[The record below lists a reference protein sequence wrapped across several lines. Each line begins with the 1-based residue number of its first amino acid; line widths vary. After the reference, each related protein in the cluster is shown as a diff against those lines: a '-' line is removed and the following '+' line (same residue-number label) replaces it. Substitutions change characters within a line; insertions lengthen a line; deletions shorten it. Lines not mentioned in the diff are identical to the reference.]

1 MDEIVTHK
9 DTPTVLTEIPRYTAP
24 AEPAARALDAPRIPP
39 LNVALLLLTLLTTTT
54 AGAYMNGEDI
64 SFWHPF
70 LAIASLRSGLS
81 FSIPLMMI
89 LFAHEMGHYLTSR
102 YHNVDASL
110 PYFIPAPPSLFIIG
124 TFGAF
129 IRMREPARTRRVMFD
144 IGAAGPWAGVML
156 AIPAVIIGLYLS
168 DVTPLDKS
176 AGGLELG
183 NSLLFLGLSHLVLGV
198 DPSTVNVNLNPIA
211 FAGWLGL
218 FVTTLNLLPVGQ
230 LDGGHVIYALF
241 PRRHRTISVLFVI
254 SCVLMVLVPLALG
267 TSFWGGWLIWAVLS
281 IFLGLGHPSTV
292 DRDTPLNPRR
302 ALAAWATVALFIVT
316 FSPVPLAFVQ
326 PEAPHAGTGKQS
338 QPGNNPSRAALRPD
352 AAATR
357 PCQNLISFDRSRSRG
372 KYWPKIRPTNRIR

>member
-1 MDEIVTHK
+1 MNDIVTHK
-9 DTPTVLTEIPRYTAP
+9 DTPTVLTEIPRYTTP
-24 AEPAARALDAPRIPP
+24 AEPADRALDRPRIPP

-54 AGAYMNGEDI
+54 AGAYMNGDDV
-64 SFWHPF
+64 SLFHPF
-70 LAIASLRSGLS
+70 LAVAALRSGLS
-81 FSIPLMMI
+81 FSIPLMLI
-89 LFAHEMGHYLTSR
+89 LFAHEMGHYMTSR
-102 YHNVDASL
+102 YHSVDASL

-129 IRMREPARTRRVMFD
+129 IRMRAPARTRRVMFD

-183 NSLLFLGLSHLVLGV
+183 NSILFLGLSHLVLGI

-267 TSFWGGWLIWAVLS
+267 HSFWWGWMLWAALS
-281 IFLGLGHPSTV
+281 VALGLGHPSTI

-302 ALAAWATVALFIVT
+302 ALAAWATVVLFIVT
-316 FSPVPLAFVQ
+316 FSPVPLVFVQ
-326 PEAPHAGTGKQS
+326 PEAPISVPSNNHSQEIIHHA
-338 QPGNNPSRAALRPD
+338 PHYEEMLRQLGH
-352 AAATR
+352 A
-357 PCQNLISFDRSRSRG
+357 
-372 KYWPKIRPTNRIR
+372 RI

>member
-1 MDEIVTHK
+1 MDEIITHK
-9 DTPTVLTEIPRYTAP
+9 DTPTVLTEIPRYAAP
-24 AEPAARALDAPRIPP
+24 IQPSEGALEVPRIPP
-39 LNVALLLLTLLTTTT
+39 LNIALLLLTFLTTTT
-54 AGAYMNGEDI
+54 AGAYMNGEEVPL
-64 SFWHPF
+64 WHPF
-70 LAIASLRSGLS
+70 LAIAALSSGLS

-102 YHNVDASL
+102 YHNVDASF

-144 IGAAGPWAGVML
+144 IGAAGPWAGVLL

-176 AGGLELG
+176 SGGLELG

-230 LDGGHVIYALF
+230 LDGGHVVYALF

-267 TSFWGGWLIWAVLS
+267 LSFWGGWLLWAVLS
-281 IFLGLGHPSTV
+281 VALGLGHPSTV

-302 ALAAWATVALFIVT
+302 AFAAWATVALFIVT
-316 FSPVPLAFVQ
+316 FSPVPLSFVQ
-326 PEAPHAGTGKQS
+326 PEAPPPTSPSEHS
-338 QPGNNPSRAALRPD
+338 QEIVHHMPHYDDMLR
-352 AAATR
+352 
-357 PCQNLISFDRSRSRG
+357 QIG
-372 KYWPKIRPTNRIR
+372 RIRI

>member
-1 MDEIVTHK
+1 MDEIITHN
-9 DTPTVLTEIPRYTAP
+9 DNPTVLTEIPRYTAP
-24 AEPAARALDAPRIPP
+24 AEPAARTLDAPRIPP
-39 LNVALLLLTLLTTTT
+39 VNLALLLLTLLTTTT

-70 LAIASLRSGLS
+70 LAIAGLRSGLS

-89 LFAHEMGHYLTSR
+89 LLAHEMGHYLTSR

-110 PYFIPAPPSLFIIG
+110 PYFIPAPPSIFIIG

-129 IRMREPARTRRVMFD
+129 IRLRQPARTRRVMFD

-211 FAGWLGL
+211 FAGWIGL

-267 TSFWGGWLIWAVLS
+267 VSFWGGWLIWAILS
-281 IFLGLGHPSTV
+281 VALGVGHPSTI

-326 PEAPHAGTGKQS
+326 PEASPPTPESSHSQEIIHHAPQYD
-338 QPGNNPSRAALRPD
+338 QMLRQL
-352 AAATR
+352 R
-357 PCQNLISFDRSRSRG
+357 RV
-372 KYWPKIRPTNRIR
+372 KI

>member
-1 MDEIVTHK
+1 MDEIITHK
-9 DTPTVLTEIPRYTAP
+9 DTPTVLTEIPRYSAP
-24 AEPAARALDAPRIPP
+24 AEPADRALDAPRIPP
-39 LNVALLLLTLLTTTT
+39 LNVALFLLTLLTTTT
-54 AGAYMNGEDI
+54 AGAYMNGEDV
-64 SFWHPF
+64 SFLHPF
-70 LAIASLRSGLS
+70 HAVVALRSGLS

-102 YHNVDASL
+102 YHNVDTSL
-110 PYFIPAPPSLFIIG
+110 PYFIPAPPSIFIIG

-129 IRMREPARTRRVMFD
+129 IRMRAPARTRRVMFD

-198 DPSTVNVNLNPIA
+198 DPSTVNVNLSPIA

-230 LDGGHVIYALF
+230 LDGGHVTYALF
-241 PRRHRTISVLFVI
+241 PRRHRTISMLFVV

-267 TSFWGGWLIWAVLS
+267 QSFWGGWLVWAVLS
-281 IFLGLGHPSTV
+281 VALGLGHPSTI

-316 FSPVPLAFVQ
+316 FSPVPLSFVQ
-326 PEAPHAGTGKQS
+326 PEAPLPTPESSHS
-338 QPGNNPSRAALRPD
+338 QEIMHHVPHYDEMLR
-352 AAATR
+352 
-357 PCQNLISFDRSRSRG
+357 Q
-372 KYWPKIRPTNRIR
+372 IRRVRI

>member
-1 MDEIVTHK
+1 MDEIITHK
-9 DTPTVLTEIPRYTAP
+9 DTPTVLTEIPRYSAP
-24 AEPAARALDAPRIPP
+24 PEPGARALDRPRIPP
-39 LNVALLLLTLLTTTT
+39 LNVALLLLTFLTTTT
-54 AGAYMNGEDI
+54 AGAYMNGEDV
-64 SFWHPF
+64 SYLHPF
-70 LAIASLRSGLS
+70 LAIVALGSGLS

-89 LFAHEMGHYLTSR
+89 LLAHEMGHYLTSR

-168 DVTPLDKS
+168 DVTPLDKT

-198 DPSTVNVNLNPIA
+198 DPSTVNVNLHPIA

-230 LDGGHVIYALF
+230 LDGGHVVYALF

-267 TSFWGGWLIWAVLS
+267 YNLWWGWLLWAVLVLA
-281 IFLGLGHPSTV
+281 LGLGHPSTI

-326 PEAPHAGTGKQS
+326 PEAPIPTDENSHS
-338 QPGNNPSRAALRPD
+338 QEIIHHMPHYDQMLRQLG
-352 AAATR
+352 R
-357 PCQNLISFDRSRSRG
+357 V
-372 KYWPKIRPTNRIR
+372 KI

>member
-1 MDEIVTHK
+1 MDATHK
-9 DTPTVLTEIPRYTAP
+9 DAPAVLTDIPRYIAP
-24 AEPAARALDAPRIPP
+24 AEPVGRVLQPPRIPP

-54 AGAYMNGEDI
+54 AGAYMNGDEI
-64 SFWHPF
+64 SFLHPF
-70 LAIASLRSGLS
+70 LAIAALRSGLS
-81 FSIPLMMI
+81 FSIPLMLI

-129 IRMREPARTRRVMFD
+129 IRMREPARTRRIMFD

-198 DPSTVNVNLNPIA
+198 DPATVNVNLSPIA

-267 TSFWGGWLIWAVLS
+267 YSLWWGWLLWAVLVLA
-281 IFLGLGHPSTV
+281 LGLGHPSTI

-302 ALAAWATVALFIVT
+302 AFAAWATVVLFVVT
-316 FSPVPLAFVQ
+316 FSPVPLAYVQ
-326 PEAPHAGTGKQS
+326 PEQPLPTQQDSHSQEIIHHAPHYDEM
-338 QPGNNPSRAALRPD
+338 LR
-352 AAATR
+352 
-357 PCQNLISFDRSRSRG
+357 Q
-372 KYWPKIRPTNRIR
+372 IRHVRI

>member
-9 DTPTVLTEIPRYTAP
+9 DTPTVLTEIPRYAVP
-24 AEPAARALDAPRIPP
+24 AEPVARGLDAPRIPR
-39 LNVALLLLTLLTTTT
+39 LNLALLLLTLLTTTM

-64 SFWHPF
+64 SLWHPF
-70 LAIASLRSGLS
+70 LAIASLRSGLT

-267 TSFWGGWLIWAVLS
+267 VSFWGGWLIWAVLS
-281 IFLGLGHPSTV
+281 IFLGLGHPSTI

-326 PEAPHAGTGKQS
+326 PEAPTAAPENSHSQEIIHHAPHYDQM
-338 QPGNNPSRAALRPD
+338 LRQLG
-352 AAATR
+352 R
-357 PCQNLISFDRSRSRG
+357 V
-372 KYWPKIRPTNRIR
+372 KI

>member
-1 MDEIVTHK
+1 
-9 DTPTVLTEIPRYTAP
+9 
-24 AEPAARALDAPRIPP
+24 
-39 LNVALLLLTLLTTTT
+39 
-54 AGAYMNGEDI
+54 
-64 SFWHPF
+64 
-70 LAIASLRSGLS
+70 
-81 FSIPLMMI
+81 
-89 LFAHEMGHYLTSR
+89 
-102 YHNVDASL
+102 
-110 PYFIPAPPSLFIIG
+110 
-124 TFGAF
+124 
-129 IRMREPARTRRVMFD
+129 MRQPARTRRVMFD

-198 DPSTVNVNLNPIA
+198 DPSTVNVNLHPIA

-267 TSFWGGWLIWAVLS
+267 YNLWWGWLLWAVLVLA
-281 IFLGLGHPSTV
+281 LGLGHPSTI

-302 ALAAWATVALFIVT
+302 ALAAWATVVLFIVT

-326 PEAPHAGTGKQS
+326 PEAPIPTDENSHS
-338 QPGNNPSRAALRPD
+338 QEIIHHMPQYDRD
-352 AAATR
+352 AAATL
-357 PCQNLISFDRSRSRG
+357 PCQNLSR
-372 KYWPKIRPTNRIR
+372 I

>member
-1 MDEIVTHK
+1 MDEIITHR

-24 AEPAARALDAPRIPP
+24 AEPAARALDRPRIPT
-39 LNVALLLLTLLTTTT
+39 LNLVLLLLTFLTTTT
-54 AGAYMNGEDI
+54 AGAYMNGEEV
-64 SFWHPF
+64 SYLHPL
-70 LAIASLRSGLS
+70 LAIAALRSGLS

-110 PYFIPAPPSLFIIG
+110 PYFIPAPPSIFIIG

-129 IRMREPARTRRVMFD
+129 IRMRQPARTRRVMFD
-144 IGAAGPWAGVML
+144 IGAAGPWAGVLL

-198 DPSTVNVNLNPIA
+198 DPSTVNVNLSPIA
-211 FAGWLGL
+211 FAGWIGL

-267 TSFWGGWLIWAVLS
+267 YNLWWGWLLWAVLVLA
-281 IFLGLGHPSTV
+281 LGLGHPSTI

-302 ALAAWATVALFIVT
+302 AFAAWATVALFIVT
-316 FSPVPLAFVQ
+316 FSPVPLSFVQ
-326 PEAPHAGTGKQS
+326 PQVPVPSEENSHSQEIMHHAPHYDQM
-338 QPGNNPSRAALRPD
+338 LRQL
-352 AAATR
+352 R
-357 PCQNLISFDRSRSRG
+357 RI
-372 KYWPKIRPTNRIR
+372 KI

>member
-39 LNVALLLLTLLTTTT
+39 LNLALLLLTFLTTTT
-54 AGAYMNGEDI
+54 AGAYMNGEDV
-64 SFWHPF
+64 SVLHPF
-70 LAIASLRSGLS
+70 LAVAALRSGLT

-102 YHNVDASL
+102 YHNVDPPL
-110 PYFIPAPPSLFIIG
+110 PYSIPAPPSLFIIG

-156 AIPAVIIGLYLS
+156 AIPAVIIGLYL
-168 DVTPLDKS
+168 
-176 AGGLELG
+176 
-183 NSLLFLGLSHLVLGV
+183 LFLGLSPLVLGV
-198 DPSTVNVNLNPIA
+198 DPSSVNVNLNPIA

-267 TSFWGGWLIWAVLS
+267 TSFWGGWLLWAILS
-281 IFLGLGHPSTV
+281 V
-292 DRDTPLNPRR
+292 VR
-302 ALAAWATVALFIVT
+302 
-316 FSPVPLAFVQ
+316 
-326 PEAPHAGTGKQS
+326 
-338 QPGNNPSRAALRPD
+338 
-352 AAATR
+352 
-357 PCQNLISFDRSRSRG
+357 
-372 KYWPKIRPTNRIR
+372 

>member
-1 MDEIVTHK
+1 MDEITTHR
-9 DTPTVLTEIPRYTAP
+9 DTPTVLTEIPRYSAP
-24 AEPAARALDAPRIPP
+24 PEPAPSALDKPRIPP
-39 LNVALLLLTLLTTTT
+39 LNVALLMLTLLTTTT
-54 AGAYMNGEDI
+54 AGAYMNGEEV
-64 SFWHPF
+64 SLWHPF
-70 LAIASLRSGLS
+70 LAIAALSSGLS
-81 FSIPLMMI
+81 FSIPLMII

-102 YHNVDASL
+102 YHSVDASL

-129 IRMREPARTRRVMFD
+129 IRMRQPARTRRVMFD
-144 IGAAGPWAGVML
+144 IGAAGPWAGVLL

-198 DPSTVNVNLNPIA
+198 DPSTVNVNLSPIA

-230 LDGGHVIYALF
+230 LDGGHVVYALF

-267 TSFWGGWLIWAVLS
+267 DSFWGGWLLWAVLS
-281 IFLGLGHPSTV
+281 IALGLGHPSTI

-302 ALAAWATVALFIVT
+302 AFAAWATVVLFIVT
-316 FSPVPLAFVQ
+316 FSPVPLSFVQ
-326 PEAPHAGTGKQS
+326 PEAPPPPPQPSDHS
-338 QPGNNPSRAALRPD
+338 QEIIHHMPQYDEMLRHITRA
-352 AAATR
+352 
-357 PCQNLISFDRSRSRG
+357 
-372 KYWPKIRPTNRIR
+372 RI

>member
-9 DTPTVLTEIPRYTAP
+9 DAPTVLTEIPRYSAP
-24 AEPAARALDAPRIPP
+24 AEPAVRALDRPRVPP
-39 LNVALLLLTLLTTTT
+39 LNLALLLLTFLTTTT

-64 SFWHPF
+64 SFLHPL
-70 LAIASLRSGLS
+70 LAIAALRSGLS
-81 FSIPLMMI
+81 FSIPLLMI

-198 DPSTVNVNLNPIA
+198 DPSTVNVNLSPIA
-211 FAGWLGL
+211 FAGWIGL

-230 LDGGHVIYALF
+230 LDGGHVVYALF

-267 TSFWGGWLIWAVLS
+267 YNLWWGWLLWAVLVLV
-281 IFLGLGHPSTV
+281 LGLGHPSTI

-302 ALAAWATVALFIVT
+302 AFAAWATVALFIVT
-316 FSPVPLAFVQ
+316 FSPVPLSIVQ
-326 PEAPHAGTGKQS
+326 PEAPPVPTQQDNSHS
-338 QPGNNPSRAALRPD
+338 QEIIHRVPQYDQMLRQIG
-352 AAATR
+352 R
-357 PCQNLISFDRSRSRG
+357 I
-372 KYWPKIRPTNRIR
+372 KI

>member
-1 MDEIVTHK
+1 MDEAVTHK
-9 DTPTVLTEIPRYTAP
+9 DAPAILTDIPRYA
-24 AEPAARALDAPRIPP
+24 AAAGPAARALDRPRIPP
-39 LNVALLLLTLLTTTT
+39 VNVALFLLTLLTTTT
-54 AGAYMNGEDI
+54 AGAYMNGEQVP
-64 SFWHPF
+64 FAHPF
-70 LAIASLRSGLS
+70 LALAVLRSGLS

-102 YHNVDASL
+102 YHGVDASL
-110 PYFIPAPPSLFIIG
+110 PYFVPAPPSLFIIG

-129 IRMREPARTRRVMFD
+129 IRMRAPARTRRVMFD

-168 DVTPLDKS
+168 DVTPLEKS

-183 NSLLFLGLSHLVLGV
+183 NSLLFIGLSHLVLGV

-230 LDGGHVIYALF
+230 LDGGHVTYALF
-241 PRRHRTISVLFVI
+241 PRQHRMISVMFVI

-267 TSFWGGWLIWAVLS
+267 QAVWWGWMLWAVLS
-281 IFLGLGHPSTV
+281 VTLGLGHPSTI

-302 ALAAWATVALFIVT
+302 ALAAWLTVALFIVT
-316 FSPVPLAFVQ
+316 FSPVPLAFVEPEPPSQ
-326 PEAPHAGTGKQS
+326 PQQDSHSQEIIHHAPHYDQM
-338 QPGNNPSRAALRPD
+338 LRQLG
-352 AAATR
+352 R
-357 PCQNLISFDRSRSRG
+357 V
-372 KYWPKIRPTNRIR
+372 RI

>member
-1 MDEIVTHK
+1 MDEIITHK
-9 DTPTVLTEIPRYTAP
+9 DAPTVLTEIPRYTAP
-24 AEPAARALDAPRIPP
+24 AEPAARALDRPRIPP
-39 LNVALLLLTLLTTTT
+39 LNLALLLLTFLTTTT
-54 AGAYMNGEDI
+54 AGAYMNGEDV
-64 SFWHPF
+64 SFMHPL
-70 LAIASLRSGLS
+70 LAIAALRSGLS
-81 FSIPLMMI
+81 FSIPLLMI

-110 PYFIPAPPSLFIIG
+110 PYFIPAPPSIFIIG

-183 NSLLFLGLSHLVLGV
+183 NSILFLGLSHLVLGV
-198 DPSTVNVNLNPIA
+198 DPSTVNVNLSPIA

-267 TSFWGGWLIWAVLS
+267 YNLWWGWLLWAVLVMA
-281 IFLGLGHPSTV
+281 LGLGHPSTI

-316 FSPVPLAFVQ
+316 FSPVPLSFVQ
-326 PEAPHAGTGKQS
+326 PEAPVPTEENSHSQEIMHHA
-338 QPGNNPSRAALRPD
+338 PHYDEMLRQL
-352 AAATR
+352 R
-357 PCQNLISFDRSRSRG
+357 CV
-372 KYWPKIRPTNRIR
+372 KI